1 MDENFSTPPKDKAEL
16 IRRIRAARKE
26 LEDTLR
32 PMSAEELSRPGPDGG
47 WSVLDHLIHLA
58 EWRWKLLAMMQGR
71 AGYEGLGIDAQTYQT
86 AGLDGINAILHERN
100 RRRPTAEVLTEFR
113 RAHEVVL
120 GAIERMDEADL
131 QRVYDL
137 ADPTDTRRLIE
148 GIIANTYGHD
158 LEHLGWIR
166 EMLEEKK

>member
-16 IRRIRAARKE
+16 IRRIQAAREE
-26 LEDTLR
+26 LEDTIR
-32 PMSAEELSRPGPDGG
+32 PLSAEELVRSGPDGG

-58 EWRWKLLAMMQGR
+58 EWRWKLLAMIQGR

-86 AGLDGINAILHERN
+86 AGLDGINAILQERS
-100 RRRPTAEVLTEFR
+100 RQRPAAEILAEFR
-113 RAHEVVL
+113 RAHQVVL
-120 GAIERMDEADL
+120 KAIERMEEADL

-137 ADPTDTRRLIE
+137 TDPTDTTRLIE

-166 EMLEEKK
+166 ELP